1 MYYFCSINRVNKLP
15 SGRYEL
21 NISKILQDETHIEIF
36 ATLGEASM
44 RRLLTFYD
52 VDSAEKISESPIK
65 NVDVAILPKGDP
77 YDCKMSLQFKLK
89 LNGFFIDSNED
100 NYVSLPESVLVKKLS
115 MKAKNI
121 YGLCLE
127 TIDDVLF
134 EFVLCQ
140 EELDVLNRLFEF
152 DPKSRFWKKQVTLN
166 IDENKDIYVM
176 VSVDVKDV
184 TVKYD

>member
-1 MYYFCSINRVNKLP
+1 
-15 SGRYEL
+15 
-21 NISKILQDETHIEIF
+21 
-36 ATLGEASM
+36 
-44 RRLLTFYD
+44 
-52 VDSAEKISESPIK
+52 
-65 NVDVAILPKGDP
+65 
-77 YDCKMSLQFKLK
+77 MSLQFKLK